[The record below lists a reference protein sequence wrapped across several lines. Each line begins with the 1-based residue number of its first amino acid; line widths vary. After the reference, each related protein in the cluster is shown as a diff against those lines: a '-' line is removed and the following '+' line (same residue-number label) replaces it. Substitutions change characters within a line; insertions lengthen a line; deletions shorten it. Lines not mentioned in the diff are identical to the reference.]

1 MLVTWDHTLAGDEIE
16 YDLEGKFIAAGDWFW
31 SSTPYGIPHPSAW
44 KTPAYPLFVGVLY
57 SLGGENP
64 DAVMLLQVLVLGPL
78 TITLTWLLGRR
89 LFGPWVGTAAAF
101 IAAVHPFIW
110 QYEARLF
117 AEALAVPLTL
127 GILLLVLDR
136 RPDMARVVAAGALS
150 GVLILVKP
158 SALTILAA
166 VVPAILI
173 GWGWRRGLSRAAV
186 ALAACAL
193 VIAPWTIRNYAE
205 FDSFLPLSVQDAGI
219 YGVFNDDA
227 AHDDEHP
234 WIWRPQTTRDADLFD
249 PAHPLPDDELRAELR
264 DRALDYVED
273 HPSSVPKAVFWNGMS
288 RFWDVRDP
296 DEALNEVQF
305 QGRSRT
311 LTWIG
316 LVIWWILL
324 PLGLVG
330 LWMARRRPGI
340 AVPLACMFVLA
351 CFVYVANSGTRYRAP
366 FEPVFAVLACS
377 AVAGWRSDPRRFWD
391 RRAKEN
397 PWFFIS
403 NELDY
408 SDPDLEHFWAS
419 GEHDVDVLLGAL
431 DAELDPSDH
440 VVELGC
446 GAGRM
451 TRAIAARVGRVTA
464 VDVAP
469 RMLEI
474 AREQNAGLDNVE
486 WRLGDGKTLSGIPD
500 GSAEV
505 CISHIVLQHIP
516 DPEVTLGYVREMGR
530 VLRPGGHALFQVS
543 NAPVVHRA
551 PHEGPRR
558 RWSALRG
565 RWPRGQRSPAW
576 VGSAVDLDDL
586 RAAAAD
592 GGMEIERIVGEGTQ
606 YCFVR
611 ARRV

>member
-1 MLVTWDHTLAGDEIE
+1 VLVTWDHALVGDEIE
-16 YDLEGKFIAAGDWFW
+16 YDLEGRFIAHGDWFW

-44 KTPAYPLFVGVLY
+44 KTPGYPLVVGVLY
-57 SLGGENP
+57 ALGGEHP
-64 DAVMLLQVLVLGPL
+64 DGVMLLQVLVLGPL

-89 LFGPWVGTAAAF
+89 LFGAWVGTAAAF
-101 IAAVHPFIW
+101 VAAVHPFVW
-110 QYEARLF
+110 QFEARLF

-127 GILLLVLDR
+127 AILLLVLDR
-136 RPDMARVVAAGALS
+136 RPDMTRVVTAGALS

-173 GWGWRRGLSRAAV
+173 GWGWRPGFSRAAIAV
-186 ALAACAL
+186 GACVL

-234 WIWRPQTTRDADLFD
+234 WIWRPKTTRDAALFD

-264 DRALDYVED
+264 DRALDYAGD
-273 HPSSVPKAVFWNGMS
+273 HPSSVPKAFFWNGLS

-330 LWMARRRPGI
+330 LWMVRRRPGI
-340 AVPLACMFVLA
+340 AVPLACMFALA
-351 CFVYVANSGTRYRAP
+351 CFVYIANSGTRYRAP

-377 AVAGWRSDPRRFWD
+377 AVAAWRSDPRRFWD
-391 RRAKEN
+391 RRADEN

-408 SDPDLEHFWAS
+408 SAPDQEKFWAS

-431 DAELDPSDH
+431 DAEVDPSDE
-440 VVELGC
+440 VVEIGC

-451 TRAIAARVGRVTA
+451 TRALAGRAAKVTA
-464 VDVAP
+464 LDVSP

-474 AREQNAGLDNVE
+474 AREQNAGLENVA
-486 WRLGDGKTLSGIPD
+486 WRLGDGSSLAGIPD
-500 GSAEV
+500 GSADI
-505 CISHIVLQHIP
+505 CLSHIVLQHIP

-530 VLRPGGHALFQVS
+530 VLRPGGFALFQVS
-543 NAPVVHRA
+543 NAPDVHR
-551 PHEGPRR
+551 PPFEGPRR
-558 RWSALRG
+558 RLSALRG

-576 VGSAVDLDDL
+576 VGSAVDLGDL

-592 GGMEIERIVGEGTQ
+592 GGLEVERVVGEGTQ
-606 YCFVR
+606 FCFVR
-611 ARRV
+611 ARRL

>member
-1 MLVTWDHTLAGDEIE
+1 
-16 YDLEGKFIAAGDWFW
+16 
-31 SSTPYGIPHPSAW
+31 
-44 KTPAYPLFVGVLY
+44 
-57 SLGGENP
+57 
-64 DAVMLLQVLVLGPL
+64 
-78 TITLTWLLGRR
+78 LLGRR
-89 LFGPWVGTAAAF
+89 LFGAWVGVAAAF
-101 IAAVHPFIW
+101 VAAVHPFVW

-117 AEALAVPLTL
+117 AEALATPLTL
-127 GILLLVLDR
+127 AILLLVLDR
-136 RPDMARVVAAGALS
+136 KPTVRHVAGAGALA

-158 SALTILAA
+158 SAITILGAI
-166 VVPAILI
+166 VPAVLI
-173 GWGWRRGLSRAAV
+173 GAGLRRGAPQA
-186 ALAACAL
+186 ALALGACVL
-193 VIAPWTIRNYAE
+193 VISPWTIRNYAE

-227 AHDDEHP
+227 AHDEDHP
-234 WIWRPQTTRDADLFD
+234 WIWRPSTTRDAPLFD

-264 DRALDYVED
+264 DNALEYVED
-273 HPSSVPKAVFWNGMS
+273 HPSAVPKAVFWNGLT

-296 DEALNEVQF
+296 NEALNEVQF
-305 QGRSRT
+305 QGRSRA

-316 LVIWWILL
+316 LVIWWVML
-324 PLGLVG
+324 PLGLIG
-330 LWMARRRPGI
+330 LWIARRRLGI
-340 AVPLACMFVLA
+340 SVPLAAMFLLA
-351 CFVYVANSGTRYRAP
+351 CFVYIANSGTRYRAP

-377 AVAGWRSDPRRFWD
+377 AVAAWRSDMRRFWN
-391 RRAKEN
+391 RRADEN

-408 SDPDLEHFWAS
+408 SDPDLERFWAS
-419 GEHDVDVLLGAL
+419 GEHDLDVLLRTL
-431 DAELDPSDH
+431 DAELDCSAH
-440 VVELGC
+440 VVEIGC

-451 TRAIAARVGRVTA
+451 TRAIAARVGNVTA

-474 AREQNAGLDNVE
+474 AREQNAGLDNVD
-486 WRLGDGKTLSGIPD
+486 WRLGEGTTLAGVADGQAD
-500 GSAEV
+500 V
-505 CISHIVLQHIP
+505 CISHIVFQHIP
-516 DPEVTLGYVREMGR
+516 DPNVTLGYVREMGR
-530 VLRPGGHALFQVS
+530 VLRRGGFAIFQVS
-543 NAPVVHRA
+543 NAPEIHR
-551 PHEGPRR
+551 PPYEGPRR

-592 GGMEIERIVGEGTQ
+592 GGLEVERIVGEGTQ